1 MLQTERLEHLVCLQP
16 LALVAPLLQLA
27 HRERRAL
34 RVMAGFLEIVVH
46 LALAVRVVLTV
57 LLLQSHPAALAGQR
71 AQMALQAQVVAR
83 QLKALAALVEATDR
97 AVYLALMG

>member
-34 RVMAGFLEIVVH
+34 RVLAAFLEIVVH

-57 LLLQSHPAALAGQR
+57 LLLRFHPAALAGQR
-71 AQMALQAQVVAR
+71 AQMALQVQVVAR
-83 QLKALAALVEATDR
+83 QLKALAALVEATER